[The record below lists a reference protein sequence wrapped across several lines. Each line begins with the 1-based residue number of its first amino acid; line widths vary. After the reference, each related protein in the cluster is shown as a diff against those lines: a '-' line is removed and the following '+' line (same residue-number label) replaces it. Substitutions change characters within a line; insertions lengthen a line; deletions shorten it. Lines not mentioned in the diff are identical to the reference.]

1 MALYQ
6 RENTWWT
13 HFFVDGMRFRKSLK
27 TSNREVAARR
37 ETRLIARAENGA
49 VGPTSSRPGLRLLEA
64 IDEYLQDRKL
74 EASENTLRLETDR
87 AKRLRE
93 GLGNVKLVALTG
105 RVIRLYQ
112 GNRHDQGV
120 SNRTINMEIGLLRRV
135 LKKAKRWKFIAED
148 VKMLHERNGV
158 GRALTEDEK
167 RVLLSVNVTDPE
179 HAPYWDNLLCAVKL
193 ALATTMRGCE
203 LRGLR
208 WKDVDLFGRTLTVC
222 KSKTEAGERV
232 IPLNTDALTALSG
245 LRGRAEQMGEVNPE
259 HYVFPACESFKVD
272 PTRPQKSWRTAWRTL
287 TRSIGL
293 KGLRFHDLR
302 HTAITNMLE
311 KRVPDFTVM
320 EIAGHVSRRM
330 LQTYSHIRLEARRKA
345 VEAISSTA
353 SETSPAAM
361 PLLPGQTAQPEAQIQ

>member
-1 MALYQ
+1 VGTLLCGRDA
-6 RENTWWT
+6 
-13 HFFVDGMRFRKSLK
+13 FP
-27 TSNREVAARR
+27 EVAQDCQPGSGGEARGATDCPGR
-37 ETRLIARAENGA
+37 EGGA
-49 VGPTSSRPGLRLLEA
+49 VGPTSSRPGLRLYDA
-64 IDEYLQDRKL
+64 IEEYLQDRKL
-74 EASENTLRLETDR
+74 EVSENTLRLETDR

-105 RVIRLYQ
+105 RAIRQYQ
-112 GNRHDQGV
+112 IKRHDQGV
-120 SNRTINMEIGLLRRV
+120 SNRTINMEVGLLRRV

-148 VKMLHERNGV
+148 VRMLRERNGA
-158 GRALTEDEK
+158 GRALTEEEK
-167 RVLLSVNVTDPE
+167 CVPLSVNVTDPE
-179 HAPYWDNLLCAVKL
+179 HAPYWDSLLSAVKL

-208 WKDVDLFGRTLTVC
+208 WKDIDLFGRTLRVC

-232 IPLNTDALTALSG
+232 IPLNADALTALSG
-245 LRGRAEQMGEVNPE
+245 QRRRAEQLGEVKPE

-293 KGLRFHDLR
+293 RGLRFHDLR
-302 HTAITNMLE
+302 HTAITDMLE

-320 EIAGHVSRRM
+320 EIAGHVSKRM
-330 LQTYSHIRLEARRKA
+330 LQTYSHIRLEARRRA

-353 SETSPAAM
+353 SDQPPAM